1 MHYFTL
7 FYIQYV
13 PGTFSTCNL
22 YYISD
27 EIYVRC
33 KYVNIS
39 GNNPAVLS

>member
-1 MHYFTL
+1 MHYFIL

-13 PGTFSTCNL
+13 HGTFSIL